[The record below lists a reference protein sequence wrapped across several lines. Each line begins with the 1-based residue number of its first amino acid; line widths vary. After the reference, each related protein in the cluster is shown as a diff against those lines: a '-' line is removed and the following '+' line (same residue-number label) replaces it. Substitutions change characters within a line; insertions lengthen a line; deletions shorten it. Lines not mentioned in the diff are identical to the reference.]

1 MLDSDGEENKITFVG
16 LKTPLLGTKQ
26 IDYQTQSSMVVLME
40 KVIML
45 VVIHCLIVLMK

>member
-1 MLDSDGEENKITFVG
+1 MEKKNKITFVG
-16 LKTPLLGTKQ
+16 LKTPLAWHKANR
-26 IDYQTQSSMVVLME
+26 DYQTQSSMVVLME